1 MKDVTKGTVKR
12 WLTFRGYGFI
22 TPEDG
27 SGDIFVHNLDIEG
40 RNSLREGEKVEFEVI
55 NTYRG
60 PKAID
65 VKPIS
70 E

>member
-1 MKDVTKGTVKR
+1 MTGKS
-12 WLTFRGYGFI
+12 YGFI
-22 TPEDG
+22 TPEEGTEDV
-27 SGDIFVHNLDIEG
+27 FVHISDVKGE
-40 RNSLREGEKVEFEVI
+40 RSLTEGEKVEFEVI

-60 PKAID
+60 AKAVN